1 MTKSFSEI
9 LGPRYFNIP
18 QRQLNEGEC
27 QTPNKKT
34 CRLCFA
40 STFSYDEEQKRKN
53 SVLQE
58 FWDTLEIG
66 IPVQPLIISPEGRHY
81 RTVSKRKA
89 FMVNDRLYLGLIGVD
104 DDTAKSFPMSVG
116 ECAIEPHEHTEVY
129 AAVQEF
135 LQRREYFPLAEEFN
149 YVIVKGGKNETA
161 VIFNM
166 NHFSSGNRKEVNNLS
181 KHLTKKVSRRAGVK
195 SVFVFVDEERSKY
208 YLSGNP
214 KKRDR
219 ENRKPMQKIF
229 GTDKLF
235 HKVGEKKFLYS
246 PLSFSQTN
254 HSILELFTKRAKE
267 LLDVQ
272 KDDTLLDLYCG
283 YGLFSICLADSVKS
297 VLGIELSRS
306 SINDAIDNARRNKAS
321 NCRFVAADITEDSL
335 HRFLKQGTKNLKVL
349 LDPPRGG
356 TAEGV
361 IEFLAEQQSEKI
373 LHIFCNADIMS
384 KELERW
390 KRCGYIPTKAQ
401 PFDMFPGTS
410 EIEMMVE
417 LEKR

>member
-1 MTKSFSEI
+1 MIKSFSEI

-18 QRQLNEGEC
+18 QRQLNECEC

-58 FWDTLEIG
+58 FWDALDLG

-181 KHLTKKVSRRAGVK
+181 KHLTKKVKSVK

-214 KKRDR
+214 KKSDR

-254 HSILELFTKRAKE
+254 HSILESFVGMAKNY
-267 LLDVQ
+267 LSLT
-272 KDDTLLDLYCG
+272 KDDILFDLYCG
-283 YGLFSICLADSVKS
+283 YGLFSLSLAADAKNV
-297 VLGIELSRS
+297 VGVELSRT
-306 SINDAIDNARRNKAS
+306 SINDAIENARRNKCVNA
-321 NCRFVAADITEDSL
+321 RFYPADISVENL
-335 HRFLKQGTKNLKVL
+335 PRFFKPETKNLKLL
-349 LDPPRGG
+349 LDPPRNG
-356 TAEGV
+356 TGEGV
-361 IEFLAEQQSEKI
+361 IEFLAEQQPEKI

-410 EIEMMVE
+410 EIEMMVV
-417 LEKR
+417 LER